1 MDTELMLK
9 LIEDGI
15 LDFNKLIL
23 KNYKFLGINETEAF
37 VLIELNSQKKK
48 GITFLNPSKLIKNLS
63 LSMDELVL
71 VLDQLIKKGLLT
83 IESKINDNGKETEFY
98 HMNKAIKIIIDY
110 YNKAIEDARVNKN
123 KKYGSLEEE
132 IVDIIETEFQK
143 QLTPLEIEIIRKW
156 VTEDHFEVLDIKKAI
171 LDAIKANKYTL
182 SYVDGILVKR
192 RASMKK
198 EKEVAYNSENA
209 EALKTFFESWKK

>member
-83 IESKINDNGKETEFY
+83 IESKINDK
-98 HMNKAIKIIIDY
+98 D
-110 YNKAIEDARVNKN
+110 
-123 KKYGSLEEE
+123 
-132 IVDIIETEFQK
+132 
-143 QLTPLEIEIIRKW
+143 RKS
-156 VTEDHFEVLDIKKAI
+156 VV
-171 LDAIKANKYTL
+171 
-182 SYVDGILVKR
+182 
-192 RASMKK
+192 
-198 EKEVAYNSENA
+198 
-209 EALKTFFESWKK
+209 